1 MVIMRD
7 APSPGTPPPP
17 ENPAPTP
24 TPTPTHPVGTPAPAP
39 TPKPVTSLPQTGDNT
54 PLGLLAG
61 IAAAAGI
68 AFGVLLH
75 RRRRRDLPVEPEIEP
90 LEDEQEEDHNG

>member
-1 MVIMRD
+1 MVVMRD
-7 APSPGTPPPP
+7 APSPETPPAP

-24 TPTPTHPVGTPAPAP
+24 KPEQPVETPAP
-39 TPKPVTSLPQTGDNT
+39 TPKPVTSLPQTGDNA
-54 PLGLLAG
+54 PIGLLAG

-68 AFGVLLH
+68 AFGFLMH
-75 RRRRRDLPVEPEIEP
+75 KRRRKNLPAEPEIEP